1 MTIKKVVEGYRLE
14 SKTTGRNLGTYKT
27 RAEAEERERQ
37 VQYFK
42 QKGKS
47 KAQ

>member
-1 MTIKKVVEGYRLE
+1 MTIKKVAGGYRLE

-27 RAEAEERERQ
+27 RAEAEARERQ

-42 QKGKS
+42 NRKAKS
-47 KAQ
+47 A

>member
-14 SKTTGRNLGTYKT
+14 SKKTGRNLGTYKT

-42 QKGKS
+42 RKT
-47 KAQ
+47 KAK